1 MHSHFLTGWVAA
13 RPPPR
18 AGELRALSRQCVFYP
33 SIALPRRTPPPPLHL
48 IWMGVAWPS
57 TNALTLPYLP
67 SLRPLRPLRSP
78 LSPTPPP
85 PPPAPLLPPPL
96 SPESECLEEMS
107 RRREGY
113 RGTMWGSRWVVV

>member
-1 MHSHFLTGWVAA
+1 
-13 RPPPR
+13 
-18 AGELRALSRQCVFYP
+18 
-33 SIALPRRTPPPPLHL
+33 
-48 IWMGVAWPS
+48 MGVAWPS
-57 TNALTLPYLP
+57 ANALTLPYLP
-67 SLRPLRPLRSP
+67 SLRPLRPLRPP